1 MAVMR
6 SSVDESPSPCAW
18 SRILSTALALTI
30 AHMQNRNPKTKLI
43 IHAIHNVF
51 FAPMMDVGGGG
62 RNAAPPERSNGK
74 NLILHV
80 GRLRNPPSCQLMRS
94 LLV

>member
-1 MAVMR
+1 
-6 SSVDESPSPCAW
+6 
-18 SRILSTALALTI
+18 
-30 AHMQNRNPKTKLI
+30 MQNRNPKTKLM

-80 GRLRNPPSCQLMRS
+80 GPRTTSKSAKLSTDEKW
-94 LLV
+94 LV